1 MSVCLSVTSFIFMLY
16 FVYDVNDVADSCVSG
31 SAKETGT
38 AAKTAALCKE
48 AKCDSAKNLAFS
60 ASWL

>member
-1 MSVCLSVTSFIFMLY
+1 MLY

-31 SAKETGT
+31 SAKEAGT

-48 AKCDSAKNLAFS
+48 AKWNATLQRTHLSSQLVVES
-60 ASWL
+60 LGTVEV